1 MNRKLTQIR
10 TLLNILKE
18 NLMPNKYYFL
28 GTFHDN
34 EWLNLYLRHQT
45 IQVDNQTH
53 SFNALRSVM
62 VFKNLYKELL

>member
-1 MNRKLTQIR
+1 M
-10 TLLNILKE
+10 LNE
-18 NLMPNKYYFL
+18 YFFG

-34 EWLNLYLRHQT
+34 KWLNLYLRHQT